1 MGLRE
6 RLAANPVLRVTLLPV
21 VRLVRSVRRRLRQAT
36 DLQTVRP
43 RRDGSTPLFL
53 PSGYV
58 YRRRV
63 YYCVPQHTSDADVV
77 TQPDVYAA
85 AERAA
90 AVLGSKT
97 IIDLGCGRGVKLHA
111 LSDRFQT
118 VGVDFGDN
126 IAHCRSSYD
135 SGTWLEADFDK
146 ASSVRLDPA
155 LVQGA
160 TIVCADVIEHLT
172 KPLGLLALILQLL
185 QKASVAVI
193 STPDRVKVRGAEH
206 MGPPPNTY
214 HIREWSLPEFGDL
227 IAAQGFQIA
236 YIGHTRSS
244 SVEKSPTTILCACVS
259 DSLPSELSSTVAEVC
274 RETVEA
280 PLRQ

>member
-6 RLAANPVLRVTLLPV
+6 RLAANPVLRVTVRPV
-21 VRLVRSVRRRLRQAT
+21 VRLARYVRRRLREAT

-53 PSGYV
+53 PSGYA

-63 YYCVPQHTSDADVV
+63 CYCVPQHASDTDVV

-85 AERAA
+85 AERTAA
-90 AVLGSKT
+90 LLGSKT
-97 IIDLGCGRGVKLHA
+97 IVDLGCGRGGKLA
-111 LSDRFQT
+111 AMSDRFET

-126 IAHCRSSYD
+126 IEHCRSRYD
-135 SGTWLEADFDK
+135 GGTWLEADLDK

-155 LVQGA
+155 VVRGA

-172 KPLGLLALILQLL
+172 KPLGLLVLIRQLL
-185 QKASVAVI
+185 QTASVAVI

-214 HIREWSLPEFGDL
+214 HIREWSLSEFGKL
-227 IAAQGFQIA
+227 VAAEGLQIA

-259 DSLPSELSSTVAEVC
+259 EALPGELRSAVTKVC

-280 PLRQ
+280 SLS